1 MPYCPKLTLCCNIH
15 VCDGMIIIH
24 YLFHHTYRSV
34 LSNSYRFFFVYAQSL
49 AITQDRLEVTFI
61 PSGFDTIDL
70 INIQCGLKLV
80 SREYAKSF
88 ILDLTKANQSLTTLA
103 LKPND
108 EASNS
113 NSSSEFKELESEQQW
128 LDGLSQFISQLSLN
142 GASSSTNLATTGSMK
157 LNSSSL
163 SLNALESQSFT
174 SSDANTNI
182 TNIISSTNTNT
193 VTKEGA
199 LLNDP
204 NKPPP
209 PVVSRRASVRS
220 SSIATEKKDVGDFFK
235 NLLKK

>member
-1 MPYCPKLTLCCNIH
+1 M
-15 VCDGMIIIH
+15 
-24 YLFHHTYRSV
+24 
-34 LSNSYRFFFVYAQSL
+34 
-49 AITQDRLEVTFI
+49 EVTFI

-88 ILDLTKANQSLTTLA
+88 IVDLTKANQSLTTLT

-142 GASSSTNLATTGSMK
+142 GASSSTNLASMK

-163 SLNALESQSFT
+163 SLNTLESQSFT

-199 LLNDP
+199 LSNDP

>member
-1 MPYCPKLTLCCNIH
+1 M
-15 VCDGMIIIH
+15 
-24 YLFHHTYRSV
+24 
-34 LSNSYRFFFVYAQSL
+34 
-49 AITQDRLEVTFI
+49 EVTFI

-88 ILDLTKANQSLTTLA
+88 IVDLTKSIQSLTTLT

-113 NSSSEFKELESEQQW
+113 NISSEFKELESEQQW

-142 GASSSTNLATTGSMK
+142 GASSSTNLATTSSMK

-163 SLNALESQSFT
+163 SLNSLESQSFT

-182 TNIISSTNTNT
+182 NNIISSTNTNT

-199 LLNDP
+199 LSNDS

>member
-1 MPYCPKLTLCCNIH
+1 ME
-15 VCDGMIIIH
+15 
-24 YLFHHTYRSV
+24 
-34 LSNSYRFFFVYAQSL
+34 A
-49 AITQDRLEVTFI
+49 TFI

-88 ILDLTKANQSLTTLA
+88 IVDLTRSDQSLTTLTS
-103 LKPND
+103 KPND

-113 NSSSEFKELESEQQW
+113 SSSSEFKELESEQQW

-142 GASSSTNLATTGSMK
+142 GASSSTNLASVGNMK
-157 LNSSSL
+157 LNSSS
-163 SLNALESQSFT
+163 SLNTLENQSFT
-174 SSDANTNI
+174 SSDTNTNI
-182 TNIISSTNTNT
+182 ITINNSTNIISSSSTTT
-193 VTKEGA
+193 TTTAVMEGA
-199 LLNDP
+199 VSSDHP